1 MYHMRNM
8 LYINEVMNDM
18 ARYCVKCGREVGE
31 DEPLIDGMCID
42 CYLKYK
48 GVFISKPVLEITI
61 CPRCGS
67 WRYRGE
73 WRDPLPIKEVIRR
86 VLLGEAHRF
95 IDKRHVEVVDAVI
108 TSDPVRIN
116 ESQYSVKALLQV
128 LVEEHY
134 PVSINAEIILSI
146 NKKICPRCL
155 AHAGKS
161 NRALVQ
167 IRSSDGIFSSDERRI
182 IEKALSD
189 PGVIHDIVEV
199 KEVKHGIDVKL
210 LTSVSAKRLSTILN
224 RLTGAKVTESFRP
237 TRYNPDK
244 GRWQGITTLSVR
256 LPSIRKG
263 DLVEYEGR
271 FGVVRDV
278 TPHGVR
284 VEFLEKGN
292 VENINYDKYWSG
304 KLRKSEKIV
313 YGEEYRVIAVDKTT
327 IYLLNE
333 KTGEITDYPRKG
345 SVNKVLEGDRVKAV
359 RIRDKVYMIKYSG
372 IGEK

>member
-1 MYHMRNM
+1 M
-8 LYINEVMNDM
+8 VK
-18 ARYCVKCGREVGE
+18 YCVKCGREVGE
-31 DEPLIDGMCID
+31 DEPLIDGMCIN

-48 GVFISKPVLEITI
+48 GIFISKPVLEITI

-73 WRDPLPIKEVIRR
+73 WRDPLPIREVIRR
-86 VLLGEAHRF
+86 VFLGEAHRF
-95 IDKRHVEVVDAVI
+95 IDKRHVEVIDAVI

-116 ESQYSVKALLQV
+116 ESQYSVKASLQV
-128 LVEEHY
+128 VIEEHY
-134 PVSINAEIILSI
+134 PVSIDAEIILNI
-146 NKKICPRCL
+146 NRKVCPRCL

-161 NRALVQ
+161 HRALVQ
-167 IRSSDGIFSSDERRI
+167 IRSSDGVFSSDERRI

-224 RLTGAKVTESFRP
+224 RLTGARVIESFRP

-278 TPHGVR
+278 TPHGVK
-284 VEFLEKGN
+284 VEFLERGD

-313 YGEEYRVIAVDKTT
+313 YGEEYRVIGVDKTT

-345 SVNKVLEGDRVKAV
+345 PVKGVVEGDRVKAV
-359 RIRDKVYMIKYSG
+359 RIRDKVYMIKYSDMG
-372 IGEK
+372 DNNA